1 MFQSDFLIFAIL
13 FISADPNVSVCHL
26 SYPFGFMLIY
36 TFYYEYNYRMK
47 NYRAD
52 IIQYAKRKYKTRPE
66 HLWARHPNYV
76 VLRRDD
82 NAKWYGIIMDVP
94 RVRLG
99 LGGDESVDILNVK
112 CDAGMYDFLRGVPGI
127 LRGYHMGGTWVSV
140 LLDGTIEISQIKILL
155 DNSYNLVCGKKSVGY
170 DLKNS

>member
-1 MFQSDFLIFAIL
+1 
-13 FISADPNVSVCHL
+13 
-26 SYPFGFMLIY
+26 MLIY

-47 NYRAD
+47 NYRTD
-52 IIQYAKRKYKTRPE
+52 IIQYAKRKYKTRTE

>member
-1 MFQSDFLIFAIL
+1 
-13 FISADPNVSVCHL
+13 
-26 SYPFGFMLIY
+26 MLIY

-140 LLDGTIEISQIKILL
+140 LLDGTTEISQIKILL